1 MVIGKR
7 YYKYVARREDAL
19 LRSLEENNNFSIRP
33 ASSSRIPRVDFEGRR
48 DSPAEKYFSW
58 KSRKKKLEKAGGAL
72 NGKSRRILL
81 FGRALVS
88 RSASVV

>member
-1 MVIGKR
+1 MHCSVPWKKIIISPSVQR
-7 YYKYVARREDAL
+7 PRRVFLA
-19 LRSLEENNNFSIRP
+19 SI
-33 ASSSRIPRVDFEGRR
+33 SR

>member
-1 MVIGKR
+1 MHCSVPWKKIIISPS
-7 YYKYVARREDAL
+7 VP
-19 LRSLEENNNFSIRP
+19 RP
-33 ASSSRIPRVDFEGRR
+33 RRVDFEGRR

>member
-7 YYKYVARREDAL
+7 YHKYVARREDAL

-33 ASSSRIPRVDFEGRR
+33 ASSSRIPRVEGRR